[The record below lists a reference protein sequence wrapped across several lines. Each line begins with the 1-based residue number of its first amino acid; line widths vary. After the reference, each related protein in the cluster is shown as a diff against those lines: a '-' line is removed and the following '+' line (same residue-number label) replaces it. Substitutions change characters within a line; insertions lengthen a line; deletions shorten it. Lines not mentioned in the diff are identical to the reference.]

1 MTAEPVQQHIALPT
15 HLLTITEYAAL
26 PEDDAYRRLELQEGR
41 LVMFPSP
48 IPRHMIVSRLLANQI
63 AEQLPDDVFVIQEVD
78 VDLQLAPPD
87 QPGTSRRPDLIVAD
101 GAEVER
107 VDADADG
114 GILRASAVRLVVEIL
129 SPGSRRT
136 DFVVKHA
143 EYADAGI
150 PHYWILDLEPPPS
163 IAPFH
168 LGGEFGYVAEPE
180 ATGIFRT
187 EAPFPLR
194 VELDA
199 LR

>member
-1 MTAEPVQQHIALPT
+1 MTAQPMWQGVELPV
-15 HLLTITEYAAL
+15 HLLTIADYAAL

-41 LVMFPSP
+41 LVMSPSP

-78 VDLQLAPPD
+78 ADLQLAPPD

-101 GAEVER
+101 RAEV
-107 VDADADG
+107 
-114 GILRASAVRLVVEIL
+114 
-129 SPGSRRT
+129 
-136 DFVVKHA
+136 
-143 EYADAGI
+143 DAGI

-180 ATGIFRT
+180 ATGIFHT
-187 EAPFPLR
+187 EAPFRLC

-199 LR
+199 LQ

>member
-1 MTAEPVQQHIALPT
+1 VTAEPVQYRIALPM
-15 HLLTITEYAAL
+15 HLLTIAEYAAL

-41 LVMFPSP
+41 LVMSPSAKP
-48 IPRHMIVSRLLANQI
+48 DHMIVSGELYGQLKP
-63 AEQLPDDVFVIQEVD
+63 QLPDDVYVIYEVD
-78 VDLQLAPPD
+78 VDLQLTPPD
-87 QPGTSRRPDLIVAD
+87 GPGTVRQPDLIVVD
-101 GAEVER
+101 RAEVER
-107 VDADADG
+107 VHAED
-114 GILRASAVRLVVEIL
+114 GILRASAVRLVIEIL

-150 PHYWILDLEPPPS
+150 PHYWILDLQPPIS

-168 LGGEFGYVAEPE
+168 LGGELGYVAEPE

-187 EAPFPLR
+187 EVPFPLH

-199 LR
+199 LH